1 MQNRMTAKWSSEY
14 VVAEHKDLQASTM
27 AVDSSG
33 QYVLLAGRRCLAIVD
48 VENPTF
54 VIKKFPRQSKWE
66 VGSAEWNP
74 HSHYSH
80 WCAISSNQRTEILSW
95 NSTDLTPLHC
105 LRFHTRA
112 VSDLN
117 WHHFEPTLLAS
128 CSVDTYINIWDLRD
142 SRKPSVSLSA
152 VVGATQVRWNRVT
165 GHLLATAH
173 EGDVRLW
180 DWRKASSPVQ
190 YIAAHLHKI
199 HGLDWSANQEY
210 QLATSSQDCTV
221 KFFDVN
227 NPRIA
232 ENALR
237 TVSPVWRARFTP
249 FGEGMMTTQLRRGEN
264 SLLLWSLSDLSNPVH
279 SFLGNNDLVLEFDWK
294 SPRSDD
300 DDYQLITWSKDQS
313 LRIWRVDVNL
323 QKLCGYE
330 PDNQPQIVYEE
341 SESTFNVL
349 TIDAVS
355 SKSDKEIEMGLEVVE
370 ETYMD
375 LHRSLAPTLI
385 VPDSLRLAGHKSVAA
400 SIAAAQAVL
409 SNTLSP
415 TSHRKKKSAI
425 SNNVGI
431 EALSQPEHYSFSKE
445 VDQIKSLG
453 KIGSVTGSISND
465 NSISVCDVDEV
476 QRCLTAVIRTAKHQV
491 VLHISL
497 PSSYPDGVIPN
508 FLIGKGT
515 TLDANGRCRITKVL
529 KQTATL
535 SCRKGHPSLEL
546 VLQQLLS
553 TLDQLTPADK
563 SETESSKIMA
573 LPVSSSTAGNN
584 PFRLPQ
590 TGLGHPGFL
599 QSAGLFGTL
608 THHQDHNI
616 PYPRSSGARFCST
629 GMLICFGRPSYL
641 RRVNNKTSDTSTTPR
656 SLSVNQAY
664 SSSLAPHNMTTPSNT
679 APYGILYPP
688 VAQSPTGDPSVSIS
702 SFYNQDRRQKS
713 RTSKTKNRLPSYSSS
728 SDENKRGTH
737 EARHH
742 KVVGVVTIYDASG
755 LMPLQ
760 LELAER
766 YVFSD
771 TDTVWM
777 CNQNAAIAAQF
788 GRKDLAYIWS
798 LSALLAT
805 PTLVNENRTQDLET
819 PWAQSPFGR
828 KLLHAII
835 DHYVKLR
842 DIQTVAMLC
851 CAFGYKCE
859 SQDVFR
865 RKTTRSESG
874 SRNLRWGLKP
884 GDSPYHTIH
893 PGDTTLDGWNLVTG
907 LKQIRSN
914 SWSDSLDDFRLGN
927 PGMNP
932 ISNGRPLPVTSIF
945 LPHPTTSASSSNGIE
960 GSEECRDKDLRL
972 LDPKFNGLFDNYR
985 RCYADILYRWGL
997 LEARVLVLKYLS
1009 SPIDPH
1015 RGVDF
1020 VTECIPCRT
1029 TVRGPQCTLCKRLL
1043 LNCVICRVVVK
1054 GSASFCLVCGH
1065 GGHGRCMAHWFAEE
1079 NECPSGCACNCLLE
1093 NNTVFPV

>member
-1 MQNRMTAKWSSEY
+1 MPNRMTAKWSSEY

-33 QYVLLAGRRCLAIVD
+33 QYILLAGRRCLAIVD
-48 VENPTF
+48 VDNPTF

-74 HSHYSH
+74 HSHYSNL
-80 WCAISSNQRTEILSW
+80 CAISSNQRTEILSW
-95 NSTDLTPLHC
+95 NAIDLTPINC

-117 WHHFEPTLLAS
+117 WHHFEPALLAS
-128 CSVDTYINIWDLRD
+128 CSVDTYINIWDVRD
-142 SRKPSVSLSA
+142 PRKPCVSLSA

-165 GHLLATAH
+165 GNLLATAH

-180 DWRKASSPVQ
+180 DWRKGSSPVQ
-190 YIAAHLHKI
+190 YIAAHLQKI
-199 HGLDWSANQEY
+199 HGLDWSANQDY

-227 NPRIA
+227 NPRMP

-264 SLLLWSLSDLSNPVH
+264 SLLLWRLSDLSNPVH

-313 LRIWRVDVNL
+313 LRIWRVDINL

-349 TIDAVS
+349 TIDAVP

-385 VPDSLRLAGHKSVAA
+385 VPDSLRIAGHKSVAA

-409 SNTLSP
+409 TNTLSP

-425 SNNVGI
+425 NNNVGI
-431 EALSQPEHYSFSKE
+431 EAHAQPEHYSFSKE
-445 VDQIKSLG
+445 VDQIKSL
-453 KIGSVTGSISND
+453 GSISND

-529 KQTATL
+529 KQTATI

-546 VLQQLLS
+546 ALQQLLS
-553 TLDQLTPADK
+553 TLDQLTPVDK
-563 SETESSKIMA
+563 SETESTKIMV

-608 THHQDHNI
+608 THHQDLNI

-641 RRVNNKTSDTSTTPR
+641 RRIHNKTFDASATPR

-664 SSSLAPHNMTTPSNT
+664 SSSLAPHNMTTPSNA

-728 SDENKRGTH
+728 SEENKRGTH
-737 EARHH
+737 ETRHH

-777 CNQNAAIAAQF
+777 CNQNAAVASQF

-798 LSALLAT
+798 LGALLAT
-805 PTLVNENRTQDLET
+805 PTLVNDNRSQDLET
-819 PWAQSPFGR
+819 PWAQNPFGR

-914 SWSDSLDDFRLGN
+914 SWSDSLDDFRLGT

-945 LPHPTTSASSSNGIE
+945 LPHSTTSALSSNGIE
-960 GSEECRDKDLRL
+960 GSGECRDKDLRL
-972 LDPKFNGLFDNYR
+972 LDPKFSGLFDNYR

-1020 VTECIPCRT
+1020 VTECNPCRT
-1029 TVRGPQCTLCKRLL
+1029 TARGPQCTVCKRLL

-1065 GGHGRCMAHWFAEE
+1065 GGHGRCMANWFAEE

-1093 NNTVFPV
+1093 NNTVFSV

>member
-1 MQNRMTAKWSSEY
+1 MAAKWSNEY

-27 AVDSSG
+27 ALDSSG

-48 VENPTF
+48 VDNPSV

-74 HSHYSH
+74 HSHLSH
-80 WCAISSNQRTEILSW
+80 LCAISSNQRTEILSW
-95 NSTDLTPLHC
+95 NSIDFTPLYC

-117 WHHFEPTLLAS
+117 WHHFEPYLLAS
-128 CSVDTYINIWDLRD
+128 CSVDTYINIWDIRD
-142 SRKPSVSLSA
+142 PRKPCVSLSA

-165 GHLLATAH
+165 SHLLATAH

-180 DWRKASSPVQ
+180 DWRKGSSPVQ

-227 NPRIA
+227 NPRVV

-249 FGEGMMTTQLRRGEN
+249 FGDGMMTTQLRRGEN

-294 SPRSDD
+294 SSRSDD

-330 PDNQPQIVYEE
+330 PENQPQIVYEE
-341 SESTFNVL
+341 NESTYDV
-349 TIDAVS
+349 TAVDAIS
-355 SKSDKEIEMGLEVVE
+355 TKSDKDIEVGLEVVE
-370 ETYMD
+370 ETYLD
-375 LHRSLAPTLI
+375 LHHSLAPSII
-385 VPDSLRLAGHKSVAA
+385 VPDSLRLAGHKTVAA

-409 SNTLSP
+409 TNTLSP
-415 TSHRKKKSAI
+415 TSHRKKKSALSI
-425 SNNVGI
+425 NSSIVGI
-431 EALSQPEHYSFSKE
+431 DAISQPEHYSFNKE
-445 VDQIKSLG
+445 IDQLKSLG
-453 KIGSVTGSISND
+453 SIGTD
-465 NSISVCDVDEV
+465 NSISVCDVDET
-476 QRCLTAVIRTAKHQV
+476 QRSLTTVIRTAKHQII
-491 VLHISL
+491 LHISM
-497 PSSYPDGVIPN
+497 PPSYPDGAIPN
-508 FLIGKGT
+508 FLFGKGT
-515 TLDANGRCRITKVL
+515 TIDNNARSKMLKVL
-529 KQTATL
+529 KQAATL
-535 SCRKGHPSLEL
+535 SCRKGHPSIEL
-546 VLQQLLS
+546 VLQQLLIS
-553 TLDQLTPADK
+553 VDQLTPIDK
-563 SETESSKIMA
+563 SETESSKTIT
-573 LPVSSSTAGNN
+573 LNVNSSTTGNT

-599 QSAGLFGTL
+599 QNGGLFGSL

-616 PYPRSSGARFCST
+616 PYPRSSGARFCSA

-641 RRVNNKTSDTSTTPR
+641 RRVNSKTSDTSTTPR

-664 SSSLAPHNMTTPSNT
+664 SSNLVQHSLVASSNTTP
-679 APYGILYPP
+679 YGLLYPP

-713 RTSKTKNRLPSYSSS
+713 RTSKSKNRLSSYSSS
-728 SDENKRGTH
+728 SDENKRGAQ

-742 KVVGVVTIYDASG
+742 KVVGMVTIYDASG
-755 LMPLQ
+755 LMPQQ

-771 TDTVWM
+771 TDTAWM
-777 CNQNAAIAAQF
+777 CNQNAAVAAQF
-788 GRKDLAYIWS
+788 GRKDLTYIWS
-798 LSALLAT
+798 LGALLAT
-805 PTLVNENRTQDLET
+805 PTLIHENNTNDLDT
-819 PWAQSPFGR
+819 PWAQNPFGR

-851 CAFGYKCE
+851 CAFGYKCD
-859 SQDVFR
+859 SQETFR

-884 GDSPYHTIH
+884 GESPYHTIH
-893 PGDTTLDGWNLVTG
+893 PGDTTLDSWNV

-914 SWSDSLDDFRLGN
+914 SWSDSLDDFRLAT
-927 PGMNP
+927 PGINSVP
-932 ISNGRPLPVTSIF
+932 SGRPLPIASIF
-945 LPHPTTSASSSNGIE
+945 LPHSVTSVVSVNGTD
-960 GSEECRDKDLRL
+960 GSEEYKDKDFRL

-1009 SPIDPH
+1009 TPIDPH

-1020 VTECIPCRT
+1020 VTECVPCRT

-1065 GGHGRCMAHWFAEE
+1065 GGHGRCMSHWFTEE
-1079 NECPSGCACNCLLE
+1079 DECPTGCGCNCLLE
-1093 NNTVFPV
+1093 NNTVFSV

>member
-1 MQNRMTAKWSSEY
+1 MTAKWSSEY

-349 TIDAVS
+349 T
-355 SKSDKEIEMGLEVVE
+355 
-370 ETYMD
+370 
-375 LHRSLAPTLI
+375 
-385 VPDSLRLAGHKSVAA
+385 A

-445 VDQIKSLG
+445 VDQIKSL
-453 KIGSVTGSISND
+453 GSISND

-874 SRNLRWGLKP
+874 SP